1 MREEQA
7 QAVACGG
14 VATGWAV
21 GKELFGPPI
30 VSLDEMIEAT
40 AHWIQIG
47 GETHGKPTHFEVHD
61 GTF

>member
-1 MREEQA
+1 
-7 QAVACGG
+7 
-14 VATGWAV
+14 
-21 GKELFGPPI
+21 
-30 VSLDEMIEAT
+30 MIEAT